1 MIGLNKTVSEL
12 EKRVVFKVEIL
23 SMDFSVFISLENN
36 FRN

>member
-12 EKRVVFKVEIL
+12 EKRVVFKVEI
-23 SMDFSVFISLENN
+23 SNMDFSVFIPLENN